1 MKQYDAMV
9 TLFTVLFTTLIV
21 SNGILMAQ
29 EKPEDVIVDSAMT
42 FDEAVAG
49 TKAPKSTLASLCI
62 VSVRYYGFDGRL
74 HQGQLVVHRAVRDD
88 ALELFRLI
96 ERLRFPIE
104 KAIPVS
110 RYGWSDEASMADN
123 NSSAF
128 NYRFIEGTRRLS
140 RHAAGKA
147 IDINP
152 RMNPVY
158 YRNGTVQPEGAVYD
172 RQRPGALHGRHTVVK
187 MFRKLGWTWGGRFKS
202 VKDYHHFEKPD

>member
-9 TLFTVLFTTLIV
+9 TLFTVLFTTLVI
-21 SNGILMAQ
+21 SNGIVMAQ
-29 EKPEDVIVDSAMT
+29 EKPEDVIIDSAMT

-49 TKAPKSTLASLCI
+49 TKAPRSTLASLCI
-62 VSVRYYGFDGRL
+62 VSVRYYAFDGRL
-74 HQGQLVVHRAVRDD
+74 HQGQVVVHRAVRND
-88 ALELFRLI
+88 AMEIFRLI

-110 RYGWSDEASMADN
+110 KYGWSDEASMADN

-152 RMNPVY
+152 RRNPVFY
-158 YRNGTVQPEGAVYD
+158 KNGAVQPAGAFYD
-172 RQRPGALHGRHTVVK
+172 RQQPGTLHGRHTIVK
-187 MFRKLGWTWGGRFKS
+187 TFRKFGWVWGGRFKS
-202 VKDYHHFEKPD
+202 VKDYHHFEKLD